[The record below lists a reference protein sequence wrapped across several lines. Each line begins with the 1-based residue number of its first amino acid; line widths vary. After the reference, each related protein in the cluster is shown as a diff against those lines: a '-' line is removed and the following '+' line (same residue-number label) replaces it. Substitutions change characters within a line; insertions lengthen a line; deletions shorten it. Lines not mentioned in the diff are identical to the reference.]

1 MQTADDYFAPTR
13 MATVSHEW
21 CSSQSTEEHLSL
33 ANCFRFVKFKM
44 NAQRDMR
51 VIADVAQRRE
61 FCVALYEYTHRV
73 VSLCD
78 ADDAFVEQY
87 NNARARQ
94 PRPRPAADAVAA
106 PGRRASRT
114 ELWN

>member
-1 MQTADDYFAPTR
+1 MPTVDDHLAR
-13 MATVSHEW
+13 ASMATLSSEWRCSHAL
-21 CSSQSTEEHLSL
+21 EEHLSL

-73 VSLCD
+73 LSLGD
-78 ADDAFVEQY
+78 ADAAFVEQY
-87 NNARARQ
+87 DNARASQ
-94 PRPRPAADAVAA
+94 PSPRAAADGGAA
-106 PGRRASRT
+106 PP
-114 ELWN
+114 L